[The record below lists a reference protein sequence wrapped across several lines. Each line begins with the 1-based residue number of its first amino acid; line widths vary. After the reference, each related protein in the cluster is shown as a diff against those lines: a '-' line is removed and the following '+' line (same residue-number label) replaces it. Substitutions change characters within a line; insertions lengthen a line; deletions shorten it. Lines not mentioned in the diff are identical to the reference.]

1 METPDRPAATGSTPS
16 GSRRPPVA
24 TDGAARP
31 VPDYPIASVDHALQ
45 LVLLL
50 QREGALGVRDAATAL
65 GVSPSTAHRLFA
77 MLVYRGFADQAPD
90 RRYHPG
96 PVLHRTPHAAASV
109 ATLRQLARR
118 HLEALVEEVDETVNL
133 TILSGTAVHFIL
145 SLQADRA
152 LRSGDRTGASL
163 PAHRTSGGKVL
174 LAALPEQE
182 VAAVYAGVA
191 GVDLEALL
199 GELEQVRRRG
209 YAVNDQ
215 QTETGLS
222 AIGVLVPAPAGIA
235 PAAVAIASP
244 TGRFEPARIPSWVRA
259 LRATADRIADEL
271 AHTRGPC

>member
-1 METPDRPAATGSTPS
+1 
-16 GSRRPPVA
+16 VA
-24 TDGAARP
+24 TDGAPRP
-31 VPDYPIASVDHALQ
+31 VPDYPVASVDHALQ

-50 QREGALGVRDAATAL
+50 QREGTLGVRDAATAL
-65 GVSPSTAHRLFA
+65 GVSPSKAHRLLA
-77 MLVYRGFADQAPD
+77 MLVYRGFADQGPD

-109 ATLRQLARR
+109 VTLRQLARP
-118 HLEALVEEVDETVNL
+118 HLDDLVAEVDETVNL

-145 SLQADRA
+145 TVQADRA

-174 LAALPEQE
+174 LAALAEEE

-199 GELEQVRRRG
+199 AELVQVRRRG

-222 AIGVLVPAPAGIA
+222 AIGVLIPAPAGAA
-235 PAAVAIASP
+235 PAAVSIASP
-244 TGRFEPARIPSWVRA
+244 TGRFEPTRISGWVRA
-259 LRATADRIADEL
+259 LRATADRVADEL
-271 AHTRGPC
+271 ARAHGPG